1 MPSCRLQMEIW
12 DRLIVAKAF
21 RSIKIKNE
29 FAPRVMLRSGQLDA
43 VSYRLLMPLSSVDI
57 IDPIGQYFISE
68 RKIVESVTEERVID
82 ALRKVQDP
90 ELHRDIVSLGMV
102 KNLAVAQGNVRFTVE
117 LTTPACP
124 LRETIEN
131 DCRKA
136 LSGIAGVGSLEINFG
151 AQVRGSKAGA
161 GQTDLLP
168 TVKNVVLVAAGKG
181 GVGKSTVAANLAV
194 ALKMH
199 GAATGLLDADIYGPS
214 VPMIMGVKG
223 EPNKI
228 EIDGAH
234 KIQPALAHGVPVMS
248 IGFFLDPDQA
258 VIWRGPMLGKALHQ
272 LMADV
277 HWGELDYL
285 VVDMPPGTGDVQIT
299 FSQQLKVSGALLVA
313 TPQNVALADVVRA
326 KSMFDK
332 VNIPIL
338 GIVENMSYFVCDGCG
353 KKHEIFSRG
362 GARRAAERFNIP
374 YLGEIP
380 ITPAL
385 REGGDNG
392 VPSLVQDPRS
402 EVSKCFLEIAAK
414 LAGQLSIASE
424 QAKKTQSLKIVSS

>member
-1 MPSCRLQMEIW
+1 
-12 DRLIVAKAF
+12 
-21 RSIKIKNE
+21 
-29 FAPRVMLRSGQLDA
+29 
-43 VSYRLLMPLSSVDI
+43 
-57 IDPIGQYFISE
+57 
-68 RKIVESVTEERVID
+68 VESGTQEQIIE
-82 ALRKVQDP
+82 ALKKVQDP

-102 KNLAVAQGNVRFTVE
+102 KDLAVVNGKVSFTVE

-124 LRETIEN
+124 LRESIET

-136 LSGIAGVGSLEINFG
+136 LAGISGLNAVEINFG
-151 AQVRGSKAGA
+151 AQVRGSKSGA

-194 ALKMH
+194 ALKAH

-214 VPMIMGVKG
+214 VPMLMGVKG

-228 EIDGAH
+228 EVNGAY
-234 KIQPALAHGVPVMS
+234 KIAPAVAHGLPIMS
-248 IGFFLDPDQA
+248 IGFFLDPEQA

-313 TPQNVALADVVRA
+313 TPQEVALADVIRA

-332 VNIPIL
+332 VMIPIV
-338 GIVENMSYFVCDGCG
+338 GIVENMSYFICDGCG
-353 KKHEIFSRG
+353 KEHEIFSRG
-362 GARRAAERFNIP
+362 GARRAAERFKIP

-380 ITPAL
+380 ITPRL
-385 REGGDNG
+385 REGGDHG
-392 VPSLVQDPRS
+392 VPILIQDPKS
-402 EVSKCFLEIAAK
+402 EASKCFLEIAAK

-424 QAKKTQSLKIVSS
+424 RAQRTQGLKIVSS

>member
-1 MPSCRLQMEIW
+1 MHLG
-12 DRLIVAKAF
+12 A
-21 RSIKIKNE
+21 
-29 FAPRVMLRSGQLDA
+29 
-43 VSYRLLMPLSSVDI
+43 VDI
-57 IDPIGQYFISE
+57 VDLISQYFFIE
-68 RKIVESVTEERVID
+68 RTIVETLSEERVLE

-102 KNLAVAQGNVRFTVE
+102 KNLAVAQGKVRFTVE

-124 LRETIEN
+124 LRETIET
-131 DCRKA
+131 DCKKA
-136 LSGIAGVGSLEINFG
+136 LAQLGGISALEIEFG

-214 VPMIMGVKG
+214 VPIMMGVKG
-223 EPNKI
+223 EPEKLEVGGAAKI
-228 EIDGAH
+228 
-234 KIQPALAHGVPVMS
+234 KPAFAHGLPVMS

-313 TPQNVALADVVRA
+313 TPQVVALADVVRA

-332 VNIPIL
+332 VMIPIV
-338 GIVENMSYFVCDGCG
+338 GIVENMSYFICDGCG
-353 KKHEIFSRG
+353 KEHDIFSRG
-362 GARRAAERFNIP
+362 GVQRAAQRYQIP

-392 VPSLVQDPRS
+392 VPILIQDPKS
-402 EVSKCFLEIAAK
+402 PVSKIFLEIAAK

-424 QAKKTQSLKIVSS
+424 RARKGGPAIITT

>member
-1 MPSCRLQMEIW
+1 MEELTETKILQ
-12 DRLIVAKAF
+12 A
-21 RSIKIKNE
+21 
-29 FAPRVMLRSGQLDA
+29 
-43 VSYRLLMPLSSVDI
+43 LS
-57 IDPIGQYFISE
+57 
-68 RKIVESVTEERVID
+68 T
-82 ALRKVQDP
+82 VQDP

-102 KNLAVAQGNVRFTVE
+102 KELAVDHGKVSFMVE

-124 LRETIEN
+124 LRETIET
-131 DCRKA
+131 DCNKA
-136 LSGIAGVGSLEINFG
+136 LKQVPGITGLEIRFG

-223 EPNKI
+223 EPKKI
-228 EIDGAH
+228 DVDGGQ
-234 KIQPALAHGVPVMS
+234 KIAPAMAHGVPVMS

-258 VIWRGPMLGKALHQ
+258 LIWRGPMLGKA
-272 LMADV
+272 
-277 HWGELDYL
+277 YL

-313 TPQNVALADVVRA
+313 TPQAVALADVVRA

-332 VNIPIL
+332 VMIPIV

-353 KKHEIFSRG
+353 KEHEIFSRG
-362 GARRAAERFNIP
+362 GAQRAAERFQIP

-385 REGGDNG
+385 RKGGDEG
-392 VPSLVQDPRS
+392 VPILIQDPNS
-402 EVSKCFLEIAAK
+402 PVSKRFLEIAAK

-424 QAKKTQSLKIVSS
+424 RAKKAQGLKIVSS

>member
-1 MPSCRLQMEIW
+1 MEAI
-12 DRLIVAKAF
+12 REEQVVEALK
-21 RSIKIKNE
+21 
-29 FAPRVMLRSGQLDA
+29 
-43 VSYRLLMPLSSVDI
+43 SVH
-57 IDPIGQYFISE
+57 
-68 RKIVESVTEERVID
+68 
-82 ALRKVQDP
+82 DP

-102 KNLAVAQGNVRFTVE
+102 KNLAVRDGKVAFTVE

-124 LRETIEN
+124 LRETIET
-131 DCRKA
+131 DCRRA
-136 LSGIAGVGSLEINFG
+136 LAAVPGVSSVEISFG

-168 TVKNVVLVAAGKG
+168 SVKNIILVAAGKG

-199 GAATGLLDADIYGPS
+199 GATTGLLDADIYGPS
-214 VPMIMGVKG
+214 VPIIMGVKG
-223 EPNKI
+223 EPTKVEVDGTFKI
-228 EIDGAH
+228 G
-234 KIQPALAHGVPVMS
+234 PTVAHGIPVMS
-248 IGFFLDPDQA
+248 IGFFLEADQA

-313 TPQNVALADVVRA
+313 TPQDVALADVIRA

-332 VNIPIL
+332 VMIPIV
-338 GIVENMSYFVCDGCG
+338 GIVENMSYFICDGCG

-362 GARRAAERFNIP
+362 GARRAAERFQIP

-385 REGGDNG
+385 RAGGDRG
-392 VPSLVQDPRS
+392 VPILVEDPQS
-402 EVSKCFLEIAAK
+402 EVSKSFLEIAGK

-424 QAKKTQSLKIVSS
+424 RSQGARGLKIVST

>member
-1 MPSCRLQMEIW
+1 VE
-12 DRLIVAKAF
+12 
-21 RSIKIKNE
+21 
-29 FAPRVMLRSGQLDA
+29 RVS
-43 VSYRLLMPLSSVDI
+43 
-57 IDPIGQYFISE
+57 
-68 RKIVESVTEERVID
+68 EERVFE
-82 ALRKVQDP
+82 ALRQVEDP

-102 KNLAVAQGNVRFTVE
+102 KNLAVNDGQVSFTVE

-124 LRETIEN
+124 LRETIDA
-131 DCRKA
+131 DCKKA
-136 LSGIAGVGSLEINFG
+136 LSQIAGINAVQINFG
-151 AQVRGSKAGA
+151 AQVRGSKAGG

-199 GAATGLLDADIYGPS
+199 GAAAGLLDADIYGPS
-214 VPMIMGVKG
+214 VPIIMGVRG
-223 EPNKI
+223 EPRQIDVNGVRKI
-228 EIDGAH
+228 E
-234 KIQPALAHGVPVMS
+234 PTLAHGLPVMS
-248 IGFFLDPDQA
+248 IGFFLDADQA

-277 HWGELDYL
+277 HWGDLDYL

-313 TPQNVALADVVRA
+313 TPQEVALADVVRA

-332 VNIPIL
+332 VMIPIV
-338 GIVENMSYFVCDGCG
+338 GIVENMSYFICDGCG
-353 KKHEIFSRG
+353 KNHEIFSRG
-362 GARRAAERFNIP
+362 GAQRAAERFNIP

-380 ITPAL
+380 ITPSL
-385 REGGDNG
+385 REGGDKG
-392 VPSLVQDPRS
+392 IPSLIQDPTS
-402 EVSKCFLEIAAK
+402 EVSRSFLAIAAK

-424 QAKKTQSLKIVSS
+424 QAKRVQGLKIVSS

>member
-1 MPSCRLQMEIW
+1 MENLTEQRI
-12 DRLIVAKAF
+12 LEA
-21 RSIKIKNE
+21 
-29 FAPRVMLRSGQLDA
+29 LRS
-43 VSYRLLMPLSSVDI
+43 
-57 IDPIGQYFISE
+57 
-68 RKIVESVTEERVID
+68 
-82 ALRKVQDP
+82 VQDP

-102 KNLAVAQGNVRFTVE
+102 KNLAVDHGQVRFTVE

-124 LRETIEN
+124 LRESIEN
-131 DCRKA
+131 DCRQA
-136 LSGIAGVGSLEINFG
+136 LGQVPGVSGLDISFG

-194 ALKMH
+194 ALKLH

-214 VPMIMGVKG
+214 VPIIMGVKG

-228 EIDGAH
+228 EVDGGH
-234 KIQPALAHGVPVMS
+234 KIAPALAHGVPVMS

-313 TPQNVALADVVRA
+313 TPQLVALADVVRA

-332 VNIPIL
+332 VMIPIV
-338 GIVENMSYFVCDGCG
+338 GIVENMSYFICDGCG
-353 KKHEIFSRG
+353 KEHDIFSRG
-362 GARRAAERFNIP
+362 GVQRAAQRYQIP

-392 VPSLVQDPRS
+392 VPILIQDPKS
-402 EVSKCFLEIAAK
+402 PVSKIFLEIAAK

-424 QAKKTQSLKIVSS
+424 RARQGGPAIITT

>member
-1 MPSCRLQMEIW
+1 MEN
-12 DRLIVAKAF
+12 L
-21 RSIKIKNE
+21 
-29 FAPRVMLRSGQLDA
+29 
-43 VSYRLLMPLSSVDI
+43 
-57 IDPIGQYFISE
+57 
-68 RKIVESVTEERVID
+68 TEERVFE

-102 KNLAVAQGNVRFTVE
+102 KNLAVGNGRVSFTVE

-124 LRETIEN
+124 LRETIDA
-131 DCRKA
+131 DCKKA
-136 LSGIAGVGSLEINFG
+136 LAELGGVNTVEINFG

-214 VPMIMGVKG
+214 VPIIMGVQG
-223 EPNKI
+223 EPKQ
-228 EIDGAH
+228 IDVDGGR
-234 KIQPALAHGVPVMS
+234 KIQPATAHGLPVMS
-248 IGFFLDPDQA
+248 IGFFLDPEQA

-277 HWGELDYL
+277 HWGDLDYL

-313 TPQNVALADVVRA
+313 TPQQVALADVVRA

-332 VNIPIL
+332 VMIPIV
-338 GIVENMSYFVCDGCG
+338 GMVENMSYFICDGCG

-362 GARRAAERFNIP
+362 GAQRAAERFNIP
-374 YLGEIP
+374 FLGEIP

-385 REGGDNG
+385 REGGDQG
-392 VPSLVQDPRS
+392 VPILVQDPHS
-402 EVSKCFLEIAAK
+402 VVSKSFLEIAAK

-424 QAKKTQSLKIVSS
+424 RAKKSGPAIIST

>member
-1 MPSCRLQMEIW
+1 
-12 DRLIVAKAF
+12 
-21 RSIKIKNE
+21 
-29 FAPRVMLRSGQLDA
+29 
-43 VSYRLLMPLSSVDI
+43 
-57 IDPIGQYFISE
+57 
-68 RKIVESVTEERVID
+68 VETVTQEQVLE
-82 ALRKVQDP
+82 ALKKVQDP

-102 KNLAVAQGNVRFTVE
+102 KDLAVNNGKVAFLVE

-124 LRETIEN
+124 LRESIEG
-131 DCRKA
+131 DCKKA
-136 LSGIAGVGSLEINFG
+136 LAGIPGVRDLEIRFG
-151 AQVRGSKAGA
+151 AQVRGSKTGA

-214 VPMIMGVKG
+214 VPIIMGVKG
-223 EPNKI
+223 EPSKVEINGGQKI
-228 EIDGAH
+228 A
-234 KIQPALAHGVPVMS
+234 PVLAHGVPVMS
-248 IGFFLDPDQA
+248 IGFFLDADQA

-277 HWGELDYL
+277 HWGDLDYL

-313 TPQNVALADVVRA
+313 TPQDVALADVIRA
-326 KSMFDK
+326 KTMFDK
-332 VNIPIL
+332 VMIPIV
-338 GIVENMSYFVCDGCG
+338 GIIENMSYFICDGCG

-362 GARRAAERFNIP
+362 GAQRAAERFQIP

-385 REGGDNG
+385 REGADRG
-392 VPSLVQDPRS
+392 VPILIQEPGS
-402 EVSKCFLEIAAK
+402 EVSKIFLEIAAK

-424 QAKKTQSLKIVSS
+424 RARKHQGPKIITT

>member
-1 MPSCRLQMEIW
+1 VDNLTEQRILE
-12 DRLIVAKAF
+12 A
-21 RSIKIKNE
+21 
-29 FAPRVMLRSGQLDA
+29 LRS
-43 VSYRLLMPLSSVDI
+43 
-57 IDPIGQYFISE
+57 
-68 RKIVESVTEERVID
+68 
-82 ALRKVQDP
+82 VQDP

-102 KNLAVAQGNVRFTVE
+102 KNLAVDHGQVRFTVE

-124 LRETIEN
+124 LRETIER
-131 DCRKA
+131 DCKQA
-136 LSGIAGVGSLEINFG
+136 LGQVPGISGLEISFG

-194 ALKMH
+194 ALKLH

-214 VPMIMGVKG
+214 VPIIMGVKG

-228 EIDGAH
+228 EVDGGH
-234 KIQPALAHGVPVMS
+234 KIAPALAHGVPVMS

-313 TPQNVALADVVRA
+313 TPQLVALADVVRA

-332 VNIPIL
+332 VMIPIV
-338 GIVENMSYFVCDGCG
+338 GIVENMSYFICDGCG
-353 KKHEIFSRG
+353 KEHDIFSRG
-362 GARRAAERFNIP
+362 GVQRAAQRYQIP

-392 VPSLVQDPRS
+392 VPILIQDPKS
-402 EVSKCFLEIAAK
+402 PVSKIFLEIAAK

-424 QAKKTQSLKIVSS
+424 RARQGGPAIITT

>member
-1 MPSCRLQMEIW
+1 MNTVSHE
-12 DRLIVAKAF
+12 
-21 RSIKIKNE
+21 SIL
-29 FAPRVMLRSGQLDA
+29 AA
-43 VSYRLLMPLSSVDI
+43 LS
-57 IDPIGQYFISE
+57 
-68 RKIVESVTEERVID
+68 
-82 ALRKVQDP
+82 KVQDP

-102 KNLAVAQGNVRFTVE
+102 KDLAVSEGKVRFTVE

-131 DCRKA
+131 DCKKA
-136 LSGIAGVGSLEINFG
+136 LGGVPGIGALEINFG

-194 ALKMH
+194 ALKVH
-199 GAATGLLDADIYGPS
+199 GATTGLLDADIYGPS
-214 VPMIMGVKG
+214 VPIIMGIKG
-223 EPNKI
+223 EPKKV
-228 EIDGAH
+228 EVDGAQ
-234 KIQPALAHGVPVMS
+234 KIAPAMAHGIPVMS

-313 TPQNVALADVVRA
+313 TPQNVALADVIRA

-332 VNIPIL
+332 VMIPIV
-338 GIVENMSYFVCDGCG
+338 GMVENMSYFVCDGCG
-353 KKHEIFSRG
+353 KQHDIFSRG
-362 GARRAAERFNIP
+362 GARRAAEQFQIP

-385 REGGDNG
+385 REGGDEG
-392 VPSLVQDPRS
+392 VPILIRQPESPVSRS
-402 EVSKCFLEIAAK
+402 FLEIAAK
-414 LAGQLSIASE
+414 LAGQLSIAAERGRKSAGPAIITTE
-424 QAKKTQSLKIVSS
+424 

>member
-1 MPSCRLQMEIW
+1 
-12 DRLIVAKAF
+12 
-21 RSIKIKNE
+21 
-29 FAPRVMLRSGQLDA
+29 LRG
-43 VSYRLLMPLSSVDI
+43 
-57 IDPIGQYFISE
+57 
-68 RKIVESVTEERVID
+68 
-82 ALRKVQDP
+82 VQDP
-90 ELHRDIVSLGMV
+90 EIHRDIVSLGMV
-102 KNLAVAQGNVRFTVE
+102 KNLAVDHGQVTFTVE

-124 LRETIEN
+124 LRETIEH
-131 DCRKA
+131 DCKQA
-136 LSGIAGVGSLEINFG
+136 LAQVPGVNGLAISFG

-214 VPMIMGVKG
+214 VPIIMGVKG
-223 EPNKI
+223 EPRKI
-228 EIDGAH
+228 EVDGGY
-234 KIQPALAHGVPVMS
+234 KIEPTMAHGVPVMS

-313 TPQNVALADVVRA
+313 TPQHVALADVVRA

-332 VNIPIL
+332 VMIPIV
-338 GIVENMSYFVCDGCG
+338 GIVENMSYFICDGCG
-353 KKHEIFSRG
+353 KSHEIFSRG
-362 GARRAAERFNIP
+362 GAQRAAERFQIP

-385 REGGDNG
+385 REGGDKG
-392 VPSLVQDPRS
+392 VPILIQDPKS
-402 EVSKCFLEIAAK
+402 SVSKIFLEIAAK

-424 QAKKTQSLKIVSS
+424 RARKGGPAIITT

>member
-1 MPSCRLQMEIW
+1 METITQEN
-12 DRLIVAKAF
+12 IIAA
-21 RSIKIKNE
+21 
-29 FAPRVMLRSGQLDA
+29 
-43 VSYRLLMPLSSVDI
+43 LS
-57 IDPIGQYFISE
+57 
-68 RKIVESVTEERVID
+68 T
-82 ALRKVQDP
+82 VQDP

-102 KNLAVAQGNVRFTVE
+102 KNLAVNNGRVSFTVE

-131 DCRKA
+131 DCKKA
-136 LSGIAGVGSLEINFG
+136 LAAVPGISGLEINFG

-199 GAATGLLDADIYGPS
+199 GAKTGLLDADIYGPS
-214 VPMIMGVKG
+214 VPIIMGVKG
-223 EPNKI
+223 EPKKIDVDGGQKI
-228 EIDGAH
+228 E
-234 KIQPALAHGVPVMS
+234 PAMAHGVPVMS

-313 TPQNVALADVVRA
+313 TPQHVALADVVRA

-332 VNIPIL
+332 VMIPIVGL
-338 GIVENMSYFVCDGCG
+338 VENMSYFICDGCN
-353 KKHEIFSRG
+353 KEHDIFSRG
-362 GARRAAERFNIP
+362 GAKQAAERFQIP
-374 YLGEIP
+374 FLGEIP

-385 REGGDNG
+385 RKGGDEG
-392 VPSLVQDPRS
+392 VPILIQDPNS
-402 EVSKCFLEIAAK
+402 PVSKSFLGNRRRNWP
-414 LAGQLSIASE
+414 GQLSIASE
-424 QAKKTQSLKIVSS
+424 RAQKAQGLKIVIELSDSVHE

>member
-1 MPSCRLQMEIW
+1 
-12 DRLIVAKAF
+12 
-21 RSIKIKNE
+21 
-29 FAPRVMLRSGQLDA
+29 
-43 VSYRLLMPLSSVDI
+43 VDI
-57 IDPIGQYFISE
+57 ITQE
-68 RKIVESVTEERVID
+68 KILA

-102 KNLAVAQGNVRFTVE
+102 KNLNVGNGRVSFTVE

-124 LRETIEN
+124 LRETIET
-131 DCRKA
+131 DCKKA
-136 LSGIAGVGSLEINFG
+136 LAEVQGITGLEITFG

-199 GAATGLLDADIYGPS
+199 GAQSGLLDADIYGPS
-214 VPMIMGVKG
+214 VPILMGVKSEPQKVEING
-223 EPNKI
+223 EYKI
-228 EIDGAH
+228 A
-234 KIQPALAHGVPVMS
+234 PVSAHGVPVMS
-248 IGFFLDPDQA
+248 IGFFLDSDQA

-313 TPQNVALADVVRA
+313 TPQDVALADVVRA
-326 KSMFDK
+326 KTMFDK
-332 VNIPIL
+332 VNIPIV
-338 GIVENMSYFVCDGCG
+338 GIIENMSYFICDGCG

-362 GARRAAERFNIP
+362 GAERAAERFSIP

-385 REGGDNG
+385 REGGDSG
-392 VPSLVQDPRS
+392 VPILVQEPNS
-402 EVSKCFLEIAAK
+402 FVSKRFLEIAAR

-424 QAKKTQSLKIVSS
+424 RAQRTQGLKIVSS

>member
-1 MPSCRLQMEIW
+1 
-12 DRLIVAKAF
+12 
-21 RSIKIKNE
+21 
-29 FAPRVMLRSGQLDA
+29 
-43 VSYRLLMPLSSVDI
+43 
-57 IDPIGQYFISE
+57 
-68 RKIVESVTEERVID
+68 VEHLTEERILD
-82 ALRKVQDP
+82 ALRGVQDP
-90 ELHRDIVSLGMV
+90 EIHRDIVSLGMV
-102 KNLAVAQGNVRFTVE
+102 KNLAVDHGQVTFTVE

-124 LRETIEN
+124 LRETIEH
-131 DCRKA
+131 DCKQA
-136 LSGIAGVGSLEINFG
+136 LAQVPGVNGLAISFG

-214 VPMIMGVKG
+214 VPIIMGVKG
-223 EPNKI
+223 EPRKI
-228 EIDGAH
+228 EVDGGY
-234 KIQPALAHGVPVMS
+234 KIEPTMAHGVPVMS

-313 TPQNVALADVVRA
+313 TPQHVALADVVRA

-332 VNIPIL
+332 VMIPIV
-338 GIVENMSYFVCDGCG
+338 GIVENMSYFICDGCG
-353 KKHEIFSRG
+353 KSHEIFSRG
-362 GARRAAERFNIP
+362 GAQRAAERFQIP

-385 REGGDNG
+385 REGGDKG
-392 VPSLVQDPRS
+392 VPILIQDPKS
-402 EVSKCFLEIAAK
+402 SVSKIFLEIAAK

-424 QAKKTQSLKIVSS
+424 RARKGGPAIITT

>member
-1 MPSCRLQMEIW
+1 MEPITQENI
-12 DRLIVAKAF
+12 LAA
-21 RSIKIKNE
+21 
-29 FAPRVMLRSGQLDA
+29 
-43 VSYRLLMPLSSVDI
+43 LS
-57 IDPIGQYFISE
+57 
-68 RKIVESVTEERVID
+68 
-82 ALRKVQDP
+82 KVQDP

-102 KNLAVAQGNVRFTVE
+102 KNLTVNNGRVSFTVE

-124 LRETIEN
+124 LRETIEH
-131 DCRKA
+131 DCKRA
-136 LSGIAGVGSLEINFG
+136 LAAVSGISGLEISFG

-199 GAATGLLDADIYGPS
+199 GAKTGLLDADIYGPS
-214 VPMIMGVKG
+214 VPIIMGVKG
-223 EPNKI
+223 EPNKV
-228 EIDGAH
+228 EVDGGQ
-234 KIQPALAHGVPVMS
+234 KIAPAMAHGVPVMS

-313 TPQNVALADVVRA
+313 TPQKVALADVVRA

-332 VNIPIL
+332 VMIPIVGL
-338 GIVENMSYFVCDGCG
+338 VENMSYFICDGCN
-353 KKHEIFSRG
+353 KEHDIFARG
-362 GARRAAERFNIP
+362 GARQAAERFQIP
-374 YLGEIP
+374 FLGEIP

-385 REGGDNG
+385 RQGGDEG
-392 VPSLVQDPRS
+392 VPILIRDPNS
-402 EVSKCFLEIAAK
+402 PVSKSFLEIAAK

-424 QAKKTQSLKIVSS
+424 RAQKAQGLKIVSS

>member
-1 MPSCRLQMEIW
+1 MT
-12 DRLIVAKAF
+12 
-21 RSIKIKNE
+21 N
-29 FAPRVMLRSGQLDA
+29 
-43 VSYRLLMPLSSVDI
+43 
-57 IDPIGQYFISE
+57 
-68 RKIVESVTEERVID
+68 VTEQQVFE
-82 ALRKVQDP
+82 ALRTVQDP

-102 KNLAVAQGNVRFTVE
+102 KNLAVDQGRVKFTVE

-131 DCRKA
+131 DCKKA
-136 LSGIAGVGSLEINFG
+136 LASVGGITGLQIDFG

-168 TVKNVVLVAAGKG
+168 SVKNVVLVAAGKG

-223 EPNKI
+223 EPKKTDVGGAAKI
-228 EIDGAH
+228 E
-234 KIQPALAHGVPVMS
+234 PAIAHGLPVMS

-277 HWGELDYL
+277 HWGDLDYL

-299 FSQQLKVSGALLVA
+299 FSQQLKVSGAVLVA

-332 VNIPIL
+332 VNIPIV
-338 GIVENMSYFVCDGCG
+338 GMIENMSYFVCDGCG

-362 GARRAAERFNIP
+362 GAQRAAERFQIP

-380 ITPAL
+380 ITPSL
-385 REGGDNG
+385 REGGDLG
-392 VPSLVQDPRS
+392 IPSLIQDPHS
-402 EVSKCFLEIAAK
+402 EVSKSFLSIAAK
-414 LAGQLSIASE
+414 LAGQLSIAAE
-424 QAKKTQSLKIVSS
+424 RTKKVQGLKIVSS

>member
-1 MPSCRLQMEIW
+1 VSNATHEQ
-12 DRLIVAKAF
+12 
-21 RSIKIKNE
+21 
-29 FAPRVMLRSGQLDA
+29 VMA
-43 VSYRLLMPLSSVDI
+43 
-57 IDPIGQYFISE
+57 
-68 RKIVESVTEERVID
+68 
-82 ALRKVQDP
+82 ALKTVQDP

-102 KNLAVAQGNVRFTVE
+102 KALSVNDGKVAFTVE

-124 LRETIEN
+124 LRESIEG
-131 DCRKA
+131 DCKRA
-136 LSGIAGVGSLEINFG
+136 LGKIPGITSIDITFG

-168 TVKNVVLVAAGKG
+168 NVKNVVLVASGKG

-214 VPMIMGVKG
+214 VPIIMGVKG
-223 EPNKI
+223 EPRKVDVEGGVKI
-228 EIDGAH
+228 APIV
-234 KIQPALAHGVPVMS
+234 AHGVPVMS
-248 IGFFLDPDQA
+248 IGFFLGDDQA
-258 VIWRGPMLGKALHQ
+258 VIWRGPMLGKALNQ

-313 TPQNVALADVVRA
+313 TPQDVALADVIRA

-332 VNIPIL
+332 VMIPIVGL
-338 GIVENMSYFVCDGCG
+338 VENMSYFICDGCG

-362 GARRAAERFNIP
+362 GAQRAAERFGIP

-385 REGGDNG
+385 REGGDEG
-392 VPSLVQDPRS
+392 VPILVKDPNC

-424 QAKKTQSLKIVSS
+424 RAQQTQGLKIVSS

>member
-1 MPSCRLQMEIW
+1 VE
-12 DRLIVAKAF
+12 
-21 RSIKIKNE
+21 
-29 FAPRVMLRSGQLDA
+29 G
-43 VSYRLLMPLSSVDI
+43 LS
-57 IDPIGQYFISE
+57 
-68 RKIVESVTEERVID
+68 EERVLA
-82 ALRKVQDP
+82 ALSKVQDP

-102 KNLAVAQGNVRFTVE
+102 KNLAVNEGRVRFTVE

-124 LRETIEN
+124 LRETIET
-131 DCRKA
+131 DCKKA
-136 LSGIAGVGSLEINFG
+136 LAELGGIAALQIDFG

-194 ALKMH
+194 ALKVH

-214 VPMIMGVKG
+214 VPIIMGVQG
-223 EPNKI
+223 EPVKI
-228 EIDGAH
+228 DVDGAA
-234 KIQPALAHGVPVMS
+234 KIKPALAHGVPIMS

-313 TPQNVALADVVRA
+313 TPQEVALADVVRA

-332 VNIPIL
+332 VNIPIV

-362 GARRAAERFNIP
+362 GARRAAERFAIP

-380 ITPAL
+380 ITPSL
-385 REGGDNG
+385 REGGDGG
-392 VPSLVQDPRS
+392 VPSLIQDPNS
-402 EVSKCFLEIAAK
+402 EVSRCFLAIAGK

-424 QAKKTQSLKIVSS
+424 QAKKAQGLKIVSS

>member
-1 MPSCRLQMEIW
+1 
-12 DRLIVAKAF
+12 
-21 RSIKIKNE
+21 
-29 FAPRVMLRSGQLDA
+29 
-43 VSYRLLMPLSSVDI
+43 
-57 IDPIGQYFISE
+57 
-68 RKIVESVTEERVID
+68 VETITEEKILA

-102 KNLAVAQGNVRFTVE
+102 KDLGASNGKVSFTVE

-131 DCRKA
+131 DCKKA
-136 LSGIAGVGSLEINFG
+136 LAELPGISALEISFS

-199 GAATGLLDADIYGPS
+199 GASAGLLDADIYGPS
-214 VPMIMGVKG
+214 VPMMMGVKS
-223 EPNKI
+223 EPKKI
-228 EIDGAH
+228 EIDGSY
-234 KIQPALAHGVPVMS
+234 KIAPVPAHGVPVMS
-248 IGFFLDPDQA
+248 IGFFLDADQA

-277 HWGELDYL
+277 HWGDLDYL

-313 TPQNVALADVVRA
+313 TPQDVALADVVRA
-326 KSMFDK
+326 KAMFDK
-332 VNIPIL
+332 VNIPIV
-338 GIVENMSYFVCDGCG
+338 GIVENMSYFICDGCG

-362 GARRAAERFNIP
+362 GAQRAAERFAIP

-392 VPSLVQDPRS
+392 VPILVQEPDS
-402 EVSKCFLEIAAK
+402 IVSKRFLESAAK

-424 QAKKTQSLKIVSS
+424 RAQRAQALKIIST